1 MAILDDVVIA
11 APCPISWDN
20 MTGDDRVRH
29 CSGCDKHVYNIADM
43 TDAEA
48 TDFFTQNGSVEC
60 VRIFRRNDGKIMT
73 DNCPKGL
80 RVIRNRIKN
89 GLKFGAGIAAAMFAF
104 IPGFS
109 PSANAQQA
117 SPETKQQDMKGDV
130 YIPPVEA
137 KGQMVKSPRKSPQI
151 MMGGECSSSGSTSK
165 EEPQKVHPLMGK
177 IAPARPLNPVKPQ
190 APADPLPGKGPS
202 PSSAVK
208 NNAASVQISPPVN
221 QEKNR
226 DASPGANE
234 NNTDKKKTK
243 ADSRAYDK
251 LKEAQESEAAG
262 KNFLALLQYQ
272 EAIAAANEQYQ
283 GDPGFLN
290 LLNRSLN
297 NLKSKMMS

>member
-48 TDFFTQNGSVEC
+48 SDFFTKNGSVEC
-60 VRIFRRNDGKIMT
+60 VRIFRRTDGKIMT

-80 RVIRNRIKN
+80 RIIRNRIKN
-89 GLKFGAGIAAAMFAF
+89 GLKFGAGIAAAIFTF

-117 SPETKQQDMKGDV
+117 SGETKQQDTKGDV

-137 KGQMVKSPRKSPQI
+137 KGQMVKTPRKSPQI
-151 MMGGECSSSGSTSK
+151 MMGGECSSTGSPNTT
-165 EEPQKVHPLMGK
+165 EPQKIHPLMGK
-177 IAPARPLNPVKPQ
+177 IAPARPLNPVNPQ
-190 APADPLPGKGPS
+190 TPGDILPGKGPS

-208 NNAASVQISPPVN
+208 NGASVKVVPPVS
-221 QEKNR
+221 QDKKP
-226 DASPGANE
+226 DSSPGAIE
-234 NNTDKKKTK
+234 NSIDKKKTK

-290 LLNRSLN
+290 LLNRSLE